1 MTNNVQNL
9 PTEEA
14 KAIAKDGE
22 LFSELA
28 DTYTRL
34 YQIQGTLKCAFPGLE
49 RGTAPAL
56 DTVYLCADL
65 IGELAEKLDLLTHRI

>member
-1 MTNNVQNL
+1 MTSNTQNH

-22 LFSELA
+22 LFSEIT
-28 DTYTRL
+28 DIYVRL
-34 YQIQGTLKCAFPGLE
+34 YQIQGTLKCAIPGLE
-49 RGTAPAL
+49 QGMAPAL
-56 DTVYLCADL
+56 DSVYLCSAL